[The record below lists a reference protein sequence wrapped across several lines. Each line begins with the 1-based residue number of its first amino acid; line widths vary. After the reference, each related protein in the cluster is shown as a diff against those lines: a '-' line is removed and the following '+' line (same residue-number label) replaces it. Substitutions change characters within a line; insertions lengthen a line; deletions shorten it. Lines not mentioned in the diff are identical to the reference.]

1 MAGVVFEN
9 VGKTYA
15 DGTEAVR
22 SFSLDIPDGCLMVFV
37 GPSGCGKTTAL
48 RMVAGLEEIS
58 SGVISIG
65 GRVVNRLEP
74 QDRDC
79 AMVFQ
84 SYALYP
90 HMSVYKNM
98 AFSLK
103 LRKMSKLDIDARVR
117 ETAGMLGLADML
129 GKRPRQLSGGQ
140 RQRVAMGRAIV
151 REPQVFLMDEP
162 LSNLDAKLRVQ
173 MRTEISRLQR
183 RLGITTIY
191 VTHDQIEATT
201 MGDLVAVM
209 RGGELLQVAPPK
221 TLYDDPANV
230 FVAGF
235 IGSPGMNL
243 TEAAVARDGLD
254 LFVMFGEHR
263 LRLPPALVEARP
275 AIEGYEGRKVI
286 VGLRPESLQDASLQ
300 SSRSGDRISVVV
312 DVRED
317 LGSELL
323 AHFPVKSAPVTV
335 EETGDGVAQL
345 GDSRTTEFI
354 ARMSA
359 QSNVREGQ
367 RTELWVDTQR
377 IHLFD
382 AATGAGI
389 YHPLPAAT
397 PEVTVE
403 PGRSRRLSA

>member
-1 MAGVVFEN
+1 VFEN
-9 VGKTYA
+9 VGKVYA

-22 SFSLDIPDGCLMVFV
+22 SFSLDIPDGALMVFV

-65 GRVVNRLEP
+65 DRVVNRLEP

-103 LRKMSKLDIDARVR
+103 LRKMSKLDIDARVKA
-117 ETAGMLGLADML
+117 TAEMLGLEDML

-173 MRTEISRLQR
+173 MRTEISRLQK
-183 RLGITTIY
+183 RLGITMIY

-209 RGGELLQVAPPK
+209 RGGELQQVAPPK
-221 TLYDDPANV
+221 TLYEDPTNV

-243 TEAAVARDGLD
+243 TEAAVTREGPD
-254 LFVMFGEHR
+254 LFVTFGEHR
-263 LRLPPALVEARP
+263 LQLPAALIEARP
-275 AIEGYEGRKVI
+275 AIQDFEGRKVI
-286 VGLRPESLQDASLQ
+286 MGLRPESLQDASLQ
-300 SSRSGDRISVVV
+300 ASPSDDTISVVV

-317 LGSELL
+317 LGAELL
-323 AHFPVKSAPVTV
+323 AHFPVESAPVTI
-335 EETGDGVAQL
+335 EQTGDGIAQL
-345 GDSRTTEFI
+345 GDSGTTEFI
-354 ARMSA
+354 ARMNA
-359 QSNVREGQ
+359 QSNVHEGRQ
-367 RTELWVDTQR
+367 IELAVDTHR
-377 IHLFD
+377 IYLFD
-382 AATGAGI
+382 PATGAGI
-389 YHPLPAAT
+389 YHPL
-397 PEVTVE
+397 
-403 PGRSRRLSA
+403 LSATLEVSAEPSRSHQLSA